1 MQTFTNL
8 PPLIADATAKILSR
22 SDVRELS
29 TDAKLLHDRYMTED
43 KERNSTYL
51 KGPKDM
57 LAYLSLRFPATYA
70 QLMGALFQIKERI
83 PNWEPKTMLDL
94 GCGPATGMFAAKEVF
109 PSITTAMGIDRERY
123 FLSIG
128 EELLYESKLDMK
140 ATWEQKTIP
149 SFLDASQEAKYDL
162 IIISNVLNELTV
174 ELREQLVEKLIECSS
189 GVVLLLE
196 AGNNRGSQIIQKT
209 AQDLSEKQTLIAPY
223 LNNTF
228 VKKEDFWVHFPQ
240 RFIRPEFQRRIR
252 QSMRES
258 DLMASDWEEAKY
270 SFVAFGN
277 VPIGNNMYGV
287 CVGAVQKYHGYITL
301 PVLTADGIQEIK
313 VMKRHKEQYRLAKEI
328 KWGEN
333 IENKEALIF
342 TPTT

>member
-1 MQTFTNL
+1 M
-8 PPLIADATAKILSR
+8 K
-22 SDVRELS
+22 
-29 TDAKLLHDRYMTED
+29 ED

-70 QLMGALFQIKERI
+70 QLMGALSQVKERMH
-83 PNWEPKTMLDL
+83 NWQPKNVLDL

-149 SFLDASQEAKYDL
+149 SFLDTPVAEKYDL
-162 IIISNVLNELTV
+162 IIVANVLNELTV
-174 ELREQLVEKLIECSS
+174 ELREQLMQKLIECSS
-189 GVVLLLE
+189 GMVLLLE
-196 AGNNRGSQIIQKT
+196 PGNNRGSQIIQKV
-209 AQDLSEKQTLIAPY
+209 AQDLSEQKQTLIAPY

-228 VKKEDFWVHFPQ
+228 VKKEDFWIHFPQ

-258 DLMASDWEEAKY
+258 ELMASDWEEAKY
-270 SFVAFGN
+270 SYLAFGN
-277 VPIGNNMYGV
+277 LPVENTMYGM

-301 PVLTADGIQEIK
+301 PVLNETGIEDIK

-328 KWGEN
+328 RWGES
-333 IENKEALIF
+333 IENKSDLVF
-342 TPTT
+342 MPSV